1 MENVHVQRR
10 SASHGSLRSSYKSHA
25 RPPIGYGLP
34 RRPLRSVNEN
44 ASLLPSPGPLE
55 SMLKTTTETGDIGI
69 FSIKPI
75 APAATVHQCARS
87 RTGLDVDT
95 IFRSESRASDRTNS
109 RAGRRW
115 QSSDRDTNSEI
126 ISMYGS
132 EGPPSSFSSSF
143 SPRIDGLY
151 QRSYSLTTC
160 GSRKLSSSKS
170 SGTLQ
175 SHSSSGVLQR
185 PRSPFPYPTRLKRP
199 GVRPSSPALTENG
212 LVDYS
217 RMVEIDRISYRTV
230 HGSYKPTFPQTQR
243 LGPPNAFR
251 GGINQSMPSLPC
263 SNSFVSPTG
272 SALRCRGSHNPW
284 RNELASRPQRPSTDH
299 SVRSSSLT
307 SVIEMYYRSPSNS
320 EPNLS
325 RTIRPAGSFYYDYT
339 EGFETPE
346 HQTDPRESTLA
357 LPLAPIPQRASSLTK
372 ALVLRDETKARLDAV
387 VDISVKDSSDS
398 SGDDCR
404 ALVRKP
410 ANDIEKLPSQRSN
423 SRTAPPTLE
432 HFPFEVD
439 GTSASRPV
447 DVDADPSMFAQLS
460 QSVDTTAFRRSQTT
474 PKPSNTGNDKT
485 EDEENVEHNVE
496 DGVNPTCGHEQA
508 NGGHTTLAKAD
519 TFRPAGEHLTEALSE
534 PCCKNPEELISG
546 PDESNSSRV
555 ELVNRERMSRRAPSH
570 SGLAAL
576 LRSSL
581 RHSVEPGLSDLAAL
595 VSSFERIAKS
605 PFMSK
610 DEDSTGLHEAYIDEP
625 KDLNA
630 ELYHDQLLEPGNMA
644 DEAAASGG
652 THPDLQWRPFFRGH
666 RRNRALARISTASLR
681 SHTAPPVAN
690 ADIPLLSPVPISK
703 TRFLSTSSSVPHLMK
718 ALPSLPKEAQPQLR
732 RASEASGDDLRFPV
746 KFSPFQLE
754 ILATPRSSPRITAHS
769 DVGDH
774 ESFRA
779 SIELEVVQPRREKK
793 PADSGIPSPKM
804 KVAVVSSPSKRKLR
818 LKASRLALDV
828 DTIPEDQSGTVR
840 RRSSV
845 KQSILSD
852 LPTHQA
858 KDLFT
863 PERHE
868 ERLSSMAYGRKGRRF
883 IQLTPSDAENLP
895 ARVSPT
901 ARYSRDG
908 HLHERDIPLAHPVD
922 ANLYRLSAS
931 TDGFDLSD
939 SRSFSSDLTF
949 FRPRI
954 LKKKLSNLRLRLTK
968 SRLNLRE
975 RVNKHTVRRPRP
987 TRFTG
992 PTNSDVTVVHSEWA
1006 TATPGQPKQV
1016 RRKMKRW
1023 IRQAVRICVK
1033 GRRSESEIIS

>member
-1 MENVHVQRR
+1 MENIHAQRR

-25 RPPIGYGLP
+25 RPPNGYGLP

-75 APAATVHQCARS
+75 APAATTHQCARS
-87 RTGLDVDT
+87 RTGLDVNT
-95 IFRSESRASDRTNS
+95 IFKSESRASHRTIS
-109 RAGRRW
+109 GAGRRW
-115 QSSDRDTNSEI
+115 HSSDRDTNSEI

-143 SPRIDGLY
+143 SPKINGPY

-160 GSRKLSSSKS
+160 GSRKLSGNKS

-175 SHSSSGVLQR
+175 SHSSSVVLQR

-230 HGSYKPTFPQTQR
+230 HGSYKPTFSKPQR
-243 LGPPNAFR
+243 FGPPNAFR
-251 GGINQSMPSLPC
+251 GGINQSMPSLPH

-272 SALRCRGSHNPW
+272 SALGYRGYHNPW
-284 RNELASRPQRPSTDH
+284 CNELASRPRRPSTDY
-299 SVRSSSLT
+299 SARSSSLT
-307 SVIEMYYRSPSNS
+307 SVVEMYYRSPSNS

-339 EGFETPE
+339 EAFETPE
-346 HQTDPRESTLA
+346 RHTDPRDSTLA
-357 LPLAPIPQRASSLTK
+357 LPLAPVPQRASSLTR

-404 ALVRKP
+404 ALAKKL
-410 ANDIEKLPSQRSN
+410 ANDIEMLPSQRLS
-423 SRTAPPTLE
+423 SRASPPTLE
-432 HFPFEVD
+432 QFPFEVD

-447 DVDADPSMFAQLS
+447 DVDNDLNMFAHCS
-460 QSVDTTAFRRSQTT
+460 QNVNTAAFQRSQTT
-474 PKPSNTGNDKT
+474 PKPQNIG
-485 EDEENVEHNVE
+485 HNKVE
-496 DGVNPTCGHEQA
+496 DGENAENYANPSRGHEQA
-508 NGGHTTLAKAD
+508 NEGHTTKANAD
-519 TFRPAGEHLTEALSE
+519 TSLPAVEHATEALSE
-534 PCCKNPEELISG
+534 SHPKSADEVTSGSNEPSTLRFEL
-546 PDESNSSRV
+546 
-555 ELVNRERMSRRAPSH
+555 LNRDRLSRRAPSH

-610 DEDSTGLHEAYIDEP
+610 DEDSTGLHEVDIDEP
-625 KDLNA
+625 KDLKA
-630 ELYHDQLLEPGNMA
+630 EKELDHPLEGGNMVN
-644 DEAAASGG
+644 ESAANGAS
-652 THPDLQWRPFFRGH
+652 HPDLQWRPFFRGH
-666 RRNRALARISTASLR
+666 RRNRALARISIASLR
-681 SHTAPPVAN
+681 SHTAPPASK
-690 ADIPLLSPVPISK
+690 ADNPLLSSTPIP
-703 TRFLSTSSSVPHLMK
+703 TNRFLSISSSVPHLMK
-718 ALPSLPKEAQPQLR
+718 ALPSLPKEAQAQIR
-732 RASEASGDDLRFPV
+732 RVSGASGDDLRFPV

-769 DVGDH
+769 DVEDH

-779 SIELEVVQPRREKK
+779 SIELEVIQPNREHK
-793 PADSGIPSPKM
+793 PADHDAPSPKL
-804 KVAVVSSPSKRKLR
+804 KVTVGSSPSKRKFR

-828 DTIPEDQSGTVR
+828 DTIPEDQTGTVR

-845 KQSILSD
+845 KQSILAD
-852 LPTHQA
+852 LPAHQA
-858 KDLFT
+858 KNLFT
-863 PERHE
+863 PVRHE
-868 ERLSSMAYGRKGRRF
+868 ERQGSLAYRRKGRRYV
-883 IQLTPSDAENLP
+883 QLTSSDGEILP

-908 HLHERDIPLAHPVD
+908 YLHERDIPLAHPVD
-922 ANLYRLSAS
+922 TNLYRLSAS

-949 FRPRI
+949 FRPSI

-975 RVNKHTVRRPRP
+975 RGNKHTGRRPQS
-987 TRFTG
+987 TG
-992 PTNSDVTVVHSEWA
+992 LTGSKNSDATVVHSKRA
-1006 TATPGQPKQV
+1006 TATPGPSKQV

-1023 IRQAVRICVK
+1023 VRQAVSICVK
-1033 GRRSESEIIS
+1033 GRRNESEIIS

>member
-1 MENVHVQRR
+1 MENIHAQRR

-75 APAATVHQCARS
+75 APAATTHQCARS
-87 RTGLDVDT
+87 RTGLDVNT
-95 IFRSESRASDRTNS
+95 IFRSESRASHRTIS
-109 RAGRRW
+109 GAGRRW
-115 QSSDRDTNSEI
+115 NSSDRDTNSEI

-132 EGPPSSFSSSF
+132 EGPPTSFSSSF
-143 SPRIDGLY
+143 SPKIDGPY

-160 GSRKLSSSKS
+160 GSRKLSSKKS

-175 SHSSSGVLQR
+175 SHSSSGILQR

-230 HGSYKPTFPQTQR
+230 HGSYKPTFPQPQR
-243 LGPPNAFR
+243 FGPSNAFP
-251 GGINQSMPSLPC
+251 GGINQSMPSLPH

-272 SALRCRGSHNPW
+272 SALGYREYHYPW
-284 RNELASRPQRPSTDH
+284 GNELASRPRRPSTDH
-299 SVRSSSLT
+299 SARSSSLT

-325 RTIRPAGSFYYDYT
+325 RAIRPAGSFYYDYT
-339 EGFETPE
+339 EAFETPE
-346 HQTDPRESTLA
+346 RQTDPRDSTLA
-357 LPLAPIPQRASSLTK
+357 LPLAPIPQRASSLTR

-404 ALVRKP
+404 ALAKKP
-410 ANDIEKLPSQRSN
+410 ANDIETLPSQRLS
-423 SRTAPPTLE
+423 SRTTPPMLE
-432 HFPFEVD
+432 QFPFEVD

-447 DVDADPSMFAQLS
+447 DVDNDLNMSVHCS
-460 QSVDTTAFRRSQTT
+460 QTVDTATFQQSQTT
-474 PKPSNTGNDKT
+474 PKPQNIGHNNV
-485 EDEENVEHNVE
+485 EDEENAE
-496 DGVNPTCGHEQA
+496 DYANTSRGHEQG
-508 NGGHTTLAKAD
+508 NEGHTTEANAD
-519 TFRPAGEHLTEALSE
+519 TSHPAVEHTTGHTTGAPSE
-534 PCCKNPEELISG
+534 SHFKSADEIISG
-546 PDESNSSRV
+546 PNEPSTLRL
-555 ELVNRERMSRRAPSH
+555 ELLNRDRLSRRAPSH

-595 VSSFERIAKS
+595 VSSFERIARS

-610 DEDSTGLHEAYIDEP
+610 DEDPTGLHEVDADES
-625 KDLNA
+625 KDLKA
-630 ELYHDQLLEPGNMA
+630 EMEHNHPLEGGNMVNEF
-644 DEAAASGG
+644 EANGA

-681 SHTAPPVAN
+681 SHTAPPASK
-690 ADIPLLSPVPISK
+690 ADNLLLSSTPIP
-703 TRFLSTSSSVPHLMK
+703 TNHYLSTSSSVPHLMK
-718 ALPSLPKEAQPQLR
+718 ALPSLPKEAQAQLR
-732 RASEASGDDLRFPV
+732 RVSGASGDDLRFPV

-769 DVGDH
+769 DVEDH

-779 SIELEVVQPRREKK
+779 SIEHEVIQPRREHKQ
-793 PADSGIPSPKM
+793 AGHDAPSPKM
-804 KVAVVSSPSKRKLR
+804 KVTVVPSPSKQKLR
-818 LKASRLALDV
+818 LKASRLALNV
-828 DTIPEDQSGTVR
+828 DTIPEDQNGTVR

-845 KQSILSD
+845 KQSILAD
-852 LPTHQA
+852 LPAHQA

-863 PERHE
+863 PVRHE
-868 ERLSSMAYGRKGRRF
+868 ERQGSMAYRRKGRRYV
-883 IQLTPSDAENLP
+883 QLTPSDGENLP

-922 ANLYRLSAS
+922 TNLYRLSAS
-931 TDGFDLSD
+931 PDGFDLSD

-975 RVNKHTVRRPRP
+975 RVNKRTGRRPQP
-987 TRFTG
+987 TGLTG
-992 PTNSDVTVVHSEWA
+992 SKNSDATVVHSEWA
-1006 TATPGQPKQV
+1006 TATPGHSKQV
-1016 RRKMKRW
+1016 RRRMKRW
-1023 IRQAVRICVK
+1023 VRQAVSICVK
-1033 GRRSESEIIS
+1033 GRRNESEIIS